1 MQSFDVVIVGSGHG
15 GAQAAIALRQNGF
28 EGSVAIVSQDT
39 VPPYERPPLS
49 KEYLA
54 RSKPFERI
62 LLRPVEFWKDR
73 SIELVL
79 GAEVTAIDVKQKTVQ
94 LSGGGLVGFG
104 DLVWAA
110 GGSPRRLNCDG
121 ADLTGV
127 HAMRDKDDADKV
139 MAELDAGARRVVL
152 IGAGYIG
159 LEAAAVLS
167 KLGCEVVL
175 LEALDRVLSRVAG
188 EELSQFLEA
197 EHGSQGIDLRLNCE
211 VHSLEGR
218 DGRVSAVRLGDGEV
232 VQCDLVIVGIGIVP
246 AIGPLVDVGADV
258 SGGVVVDEFCRTSLP
273 CIYAIGDCAVQA
285 SPFAQGERIRIESVQ
300 NAADMGTCVAKAICG
315 KPEPYSATPWF
326 WSNQF
331 DLKLQTVG
339 INRGYDATV
348 IRGNPATRSFSIV
361 YLQAGRVIALDCI
374 NAAKDYVQGRKLV
387 EAGYLIDPRQLADS
401 STPLKELLAR
411 SAIPPSQAPN

>member
-1 MQSFDVVIVGSGHG
+1 M
-15 GAQAAIALRQNGF
+15 
-28 EGSVAIVSQDT
+28 
-39 VPPYERPPLS
+39 
-49 KEYLA
+49 
-54 RSKPFERI
+54 
-62 LLRPVEFWKDR
+62 
-73 SIELVL
+73 
-79 GAEVTAIDVKQKTVQ
+79 
-94 LSGGGLVGFG
+94 
-104 DLVWAA
+104 
-110 GGSPRRLNCDG
+110 
-121 ADLTGV
+121 
-127 HAMRDKDDADKV
+127 
-139 MAELDAGARRVVL
+139 
-152 IGAGYIG
+152 
-159 LEAAAVLS
+159 
-167 KLGCEVVL
+167 
-175 LEALDRVLSRVAG
+175 
-188 EELSQFLEA
+188 
-197 EHGSQGIDLRLNCE
+197 
-211 VHSLEGR
+211 
-218 DGRVSAVRLGDGEV
+218 SAVRLGDGEV

-273 CIYAIGDCAVQA
+273 WIYAIGDCAVQA